1 MSHRV
6 AVMFGGK
13 VLQCGTPE
21 EVYHRP
27 AARRVADYFGDCQY
41 IAGAVMQN
49 TFAAENLSC
58 TAELPDGEYDLML
71 RSAAILTDRPGAL
84 ELFVKEIQFRGADT
98 LVTLESADGKCW
110 KKSFRERPQ
119 WCVGERVFCAVDFDA
134 CVFFRRDC

>member
-1 MSHRV
+1 MQDT
-6 AVMFGGK
+6 F
-13 VLQCGTPE
+13 T
-21 EVYHRP
+21 
-27 AARRVADYFGDCQY
+27 
-41 IAGAVMQN
+41 AG
-49 TFAAENLSC
+49 NLSC
-58 TAELPDGEYDLML
+58 AAELPDGEYDLML

-98 LVTLESADGKCW
+98 LVTLESAEGKCW